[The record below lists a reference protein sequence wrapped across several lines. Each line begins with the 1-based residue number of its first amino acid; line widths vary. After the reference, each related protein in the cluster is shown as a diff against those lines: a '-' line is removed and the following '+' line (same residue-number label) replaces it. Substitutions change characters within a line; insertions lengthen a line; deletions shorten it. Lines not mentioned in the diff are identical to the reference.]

1 MVLGRASTATRLWNP
16 DALLAWFG
24 GTSMVTSTPR
34 LGLALA
40 VAWLLL
46 GSRAHGQTD
55 ANGEVVISTDRPA
68 VSNSSVVV
76 PRGSLE
82 IENGFLATDTD
93 GAYLADFPE
102 SNVRYGLLGKT
113 ELRLSVPDYFLHL
126 PSGSGTTSGFGDL
139 ALGVK
144 QQVGPFGGFD
154 LSAIVFVSFPTGAS
168 GVSSGGYDPGLQ
180 LPWSYKVSAK
190 WTAGGQV
197 AFYWPTL
204 AQQHNFTGETAFFL
218 DRQFGKPW
226 DAFMEYAGDFPDRG
240 GSRQV
245 LHFGTAYKLTPH
257 QQIDFHVAVGIS
269 GAAAKNYIGI
279 GYSVLFLP
287 R

>member
-1 MVLGRASTATRLWNP
+1 MFATACWEKQSFDCRCRTISCICHRAAERLP
-16 DALLAWFG
+16 
-24 GTSMVTSTPR
+24 
-34 LGLALA
+34 ALA
-40 VAWLLL
+40 
-46 GSRAHGQTD
+46 
-55 ANGEVVISTDRPA
+55 ISLWA
-68 VSNSSVVV
+68 LNNSS
-76 PRGSLE
+76 
-82 IENGFLATDTD
+82 D
-93 GAYLADFPE
+93 
-102 SNVRYGLLGKT
+102 
-113 ELRLSVPDYFLHL
+113 H
-126 PSGSGTTSGFGDL
+126 
-139 ALGVK
+139 
-144 QQVGPFGGFD
+144 FGGFD

-168 GVSSGGYDPGLQ
+168 GVSRGGYDPGLQ